1 MRILIY
7 GINYAPELTG
17 IGKFTGEMAQWLS
30 EKHVMVRVV
39 TAPPYYPEWKIG
51 FGYSASKYTV
61 ENTDRIKVWRCPI
74 RIPKR
79 KSGIKRI
86 FHLLSFAVSSLPI
99 LLKQIFWKPD
109 IIIVIEP
116 TFFCAPLTLMA
127 SKLSGATSWLHV
139 QDFEI
144 DAGFAMG
151 FIPPGIVSRI
161 AKFLENIIMKQF
173 DQISTISDKMLE
185 HLVKNHIPYEKCV
198 LFPNWI
204 DTDKISP
211 LSKGLFFRKEWDA
224 SDDTVVILYSGNMG
238 EKQGLEIVIEAAR
251 ILDNEDPNILFIMC
265 GAGAARDRFA
275 EMAKGMKNI
284 RFIPVQPLKRFNE
297 LLNSADIHLLP
308 QKDDAKDLFMPSK
321 LTGILA
327 CGGIVIA
334 SAKKGTELSKVVL
347 QAGGVVCPPGD
358 GSKMAKA
365 IKNIAYNQLLQSEM
379 RVKAR
384 NYAESNLSKDMI
396 LNKFYHKLRYAVT
409 PRNRLNIP

>member
-1 MRILIY
+1 M
-7 GINYAPELTG
+7 
-17 IGKFTGEMAQWLS
+17 
-30 EKHVMVRVV
+30 
-39 TAPPYYPEWKIG
+39 
-51 FGYSASKYTV
+51 
-61 ENTDRIKVWRCPI
+61 
-74 RIPKR
+74 
-79 KSGIKRI
+79 
-86 FHLLSFAVSSLPI
+86 
-99 LLKQIFWKPD
+99 
-109 IIIVIEP
+109 
-116 TFFCAPLTLMA
+116 
-127 SKLSGATSWLHV
+127 
-139 QDFEI
+139 
-144 DAGFAMG
+144 
-151 FIPPGIVSRI
+151 
-161 AKFLENIIMKQF
+161 
-173 DQISTISDKMLE
+173 
-185 HLVKNHIPYEKCV
+185 
-198 LFPNWI
+198 
-204 DTDKISP
+204 
-211 LSKGLFFRKEWDA
+211 
-224 SDDTVVILYSGNMG
+224 VILYSGNMG

-308 QKDDAKDLFMPSK
+308 QKNDAKDLFMPSK

-365 IKNIAYNQLLQSEM
+365 IKNIAYNQLLQSKM

-396 LNKFYHKLRYAVT
+396 LNKFYNKLRYV
-409 PRNRLNIP
+409 II